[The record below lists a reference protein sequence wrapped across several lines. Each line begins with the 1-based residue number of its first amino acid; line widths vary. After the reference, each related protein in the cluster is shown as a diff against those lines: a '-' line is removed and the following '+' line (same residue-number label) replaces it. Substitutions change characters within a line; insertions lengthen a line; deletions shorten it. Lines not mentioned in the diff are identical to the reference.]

1 MDEIRR
7 LEQEIN
13 ALQAQLR
20 QQNAEAARVRQS
32 FIDDNRRSLESYQA
46 DMRRAIRDHDS
57 DTQAEYERLLRQY
70 QNSISS
76 DVQIEIAKMDAD
88 YNRLLNDVKRNEAL
102 LLQKNHELEQA
113 IAAIRNDVTRRNE
126 GNSQEAKEYL
136 QHAASTF
143 RVVEAKPHEKFMP
156 KRLQIFFNAIKDGQ
170 QLFKAGLFEAATA
183 VAISAKSGLERLG
196 YSIDDKAEEWNKQFD
211 LFSLKLSYLQS
222 KIQQELADWEQF
234 TGDLSSGKSEI
245 RTQNLIAINFW
256 CRGEFA
262 NIVQTAKKY
271 QKYITVLSQV
281 GKDAYLKQTE
291 SPSVDDLKK
300 YIEEIEDTDRR
311 LSELSDLYKK
321 RYSASCE
328 RSEWGEEIIDFL
340 TTEINLIWIEQ
351 NTGFKEATPEV
362 LVSKDYL
369 DYIKSQYRDLTIT
382 EDMREWLKIVF
393 ENSSENQIYVYIL
406 PIEAHGNVVNHI
418 ILHID
423 YGGPEQEM
431 YSRDIY
437 QHICEAIQ
445 LTEGNDGVVNYAAD
459 VNELKV
465 SENKVY
471 SETGKDLERMK
482 LECMKRQNR

>member
-20 QQNAEAARVRQS
+20 QQNAEAARARQNL
-32 FIDDNRRSLESYQA
+32 IDDNRKNLESYQA
-46 DMRRAIRDHDS
+46 DMRRAIQNHDS

-76 DVQIEIAKMDAD
+76 DVSIELAKMDAD

-102 LLQKNHELEQA
+102 LLQKNQELEQA

-126 GNSQEAKEYL
+126 GSSQEAKEYL
-136 QHAASTF
+136 QHATSTF
-143 RVVEAKPHEKFMP
+143 HVVEAKPHEKFMP

-196 YSIDDKAEEWNKQFD
+196 YSIDDKVEEWDKLFD
-211 LFSLKLSYLQS
+211 LFSLKLNYLQN
-222 KIQQELADWEQF
+222 KIQQELTDWEQY
-234 TGDLSSGKSEI
+234 TGTSSNGNASA
-245 RTQNLIAINFW
+245 RTRNLTAINFW

-262 NIVQTAKKY
+262 EIVQTAKKY
-271 QKYITVLSQV
+271 QKYVSTLSQV
-281 GKDAYLKQTE
+281 GKDAYLKQVD

-300 YIEEIEDTDRR
+300 YIEEIEKTDQR
-311 LSELSDLYKK
+311 LSELSGLYKK

-328 RSEWGEEIIDFL
+328 RSEWGERIIDFL
-340 TTEINLIWIEQ
+340 TTEINLLWLEQ
-351 NTGFKEATPEV
+351 FTGFKEAAHDV
-362 LVSKDYL
+362 LVSKDFL
-369 DYIKSQYRDLTIT
+369 DFIKSQYGDLTIT

-393 ENSSENQIYVYIL
+393 ENSSENQIYVYIIPL
-406 PIEAHGNVVNHI
+406 EAHGNVVNHI

-423 YGGPEQEM
+423 YGGPDQEM

-437 QHICEAIQ
+437 EHICEAIQ
-445 LTEGNDGVVNYAAD
+445 LTDENDGIVNYAAD

-482 LECMKRQNR
+482 RQNR

>member
-20 QQNAEAARVRQS
+20 QQNAEAARARQNL
-32 FIDDNRRSLESYQA
+32 IDDNRRSLESYQA

-70 QNSISS
+70 QNSINS
-76 DVQIEIAKMDAD
+76 DVQLELAKMDAD

-102 LLQKNHELEQA
+102 LLQKNQELEQA
-113 IAAIRNDVTRRNE
+113 IAAIRNDVSRRNE
-126 GNSQEAKEYL
+126 GSSQEAKAYL
-136 QHAASTF
+136 QSATSTF
-143 RVVEAKPHEKFMP
+143 HAVEAKPHEKFMP

-183 VAISAKSGLERLG
+183 VAVSAKAGLERLG
-196 YSIDDKAEEWNKQFD
+196 YNIDDKVEEWDKQFD
-211 LFSLKLSYLQS
+211 LFTLKLNYLQS
-222 KIQQELADWEQF
+222 KIQQELTDWENY
-234 TGDLSSGKSEI
+234 TGNPSNGNPDS
-245 RTQNLIAINFW
+245 RTRNLIEINFW

-262 NIVQTAKKY
+262 QIVQIAKKY
-271 QKYITVLSQV
+271 QKYVSLLSQM
-281 GKDAYLKQTE
+281 GKDAYLKSAD
-291 SPSVDDLKK
+291 SPSVDELKSF
-300 YIEEIEDTDRR
+300 IEDIEKTDKR
-311 LSELSDLYKK
+311 LSELSGLYKK

-340 TTEINLIWIEQ
+340 TTEINLDWIEML
-351 NTGFKEATPEV
+351 TGFREADPEV
-362 LVSKDYL
+362 LVSKDFL
-369 DYIKSQYRDLTIT
+369 DYIKSQYNDQSIS

-393 ENSSENQIYVYIL
+393 ENASENQIYIYIVPL
-406 PIEAHGNVVNHI
+406 EAHGNVVNRI

-445 LTEGNDGVVNYAAD
+445 LTDDSDGIVNYAAD

-471 SETGKDLERMK
+471 SETGRDLERMK
-482 LECMKRQNR
+482 RQSR

>member
-7 LEQEIN
+7 LEQEIS
-13 ALQAQLR
+13 ALQSQLR
-20 QQNAEAARVRQS
+20 QRNTEAARARQRL
-32 FIDDNRRSLESYQA
+32 IDDNRRSLESYQA

-70 QNSISS
+70 QSSISA
-76 DVQIEIAKMDAD
+76 DVQVELAKMDAD

-102 LLQKNHELEQA
+102 LLQKNQELEQA

-126 GNSQEAKEYL
+126 GSSQEAKEYL
-136 QHAASTF
+136 QTATSSFH
-143 RVVEAKPHEKFMP
+143 VIEAKPHEKFMP

-170 QLFKAGLFEAATA
+170 QLFKAGLYEAATA

-196 YSIDDKAEEWNKQFD
+196 YSIDDKVEEWDKQFD
-211 LFSLKLSYLQS
+211 LFALKLNYLQN
-222 KIQQELADWEQF
+222 KIQQELADWEQY
-234 TGDLSSGKSEI
+234 TGDPSNGKAEM
-245 RTQNLIAINFW
+245 RTRHLIAINYW

-262 NIVQTAKKY
+262 DIVQTAKKY
-271 QKYITVLSQV
+271 QKYVSTLSTV
-281 GKDAYLKQTE
+281 GKNAYLKQSD

-300 YIEEIEDTDRR
+300 FIEDIEKTDKR
-311 LSELSDLYKK
+311 LSELTDLYKR
-321 RYSASCE
+321 RYTASCE
-328 RSEWGEEIIDFL
+328 RSEWGEAIIDFL
-340 TTEINLIWIEQ
+340 TKEINLVWLVQ
-351 NTGFKEATPEV
+351 LTGFKEATSEV
-362 LVSKDYL
+362 LTSKDYL
-369 DYIKSQYRDLTIT
+369 DYIKNQYGDETIT

-393 ENSSENQIYVYIL
+393 ENSSENLIYIYIL
-406 PIEAHGNVVNHI
+406 PLEAHGNVVNRI

-445 LTEGNDGVVNYAAD
+445 LTDDSDGIVNYAAD

-482 LECMKRQNR
+482 RQNR

>member
-20 QQNAEAARVRQS
+20 QQNMEAARARQS
-32 FIDDNRRSLESYQA
+32 IIDDNRRSLESYQA
-46 DMRRAIRDHDS
+46 EMRRAIRDHDS
-57 DTQAEYERLLRQY
+57 NTQAEYERLLRQY

-76 DVQIEIAKMDAD
+76 DVQIELAKMDAD
-88 YNRLLNDVKRNEAL
+88 YNRLLNDVKRNEDL
-102 LLQKNHELEQA
+102 LLQKNRELEQA
-113 IAAIRNDVTRRNE
+113 IAAIRNDVTRRND
-126 GNSQEAKEYL
+126 GSSQEAKEYL
-136 QHAASTF
+136 QHATSTF
-143 RVVEAKPHEKFMP
+143 HVVETKPHEKFMP

-170 QLFKAGLFEAATA
+170 QLFKAGFFEAATA
-183 VAISAKSGLERLG
+183 VAISAQSGLERLG
-196 YSIDDKAEEWNKQFD
+196 YSIDDKVEEWDKQFD
-211 LFSLKLSYLQS
+211 LFSLKLNYLQS
-222 KIQQELADWEQF
+222 KIHQELADWEQY
-234 TGDLSSGKSEI
+234 TGDPSNGKSEA
-245 RTQNLIAINFW
+245 RTRNLIAINFW

-262 NIVQTAKKY
+262 EIVQTAKKY
-271 QKYITVLSQV
+271 QKYVSTLSQV
-281 GKDAYLKQTE
+281 GKEAYLKQAD

-300 YIEEIEDTDRR
+300 YIEKIEKTDQR
-311 LSELSDLYKK
+311 LSELSGLYKK
-321 RYSASCE
+321 RYTASCE
-328 RSEWGEEIIDFL
+328 RAEWGEKIIDFL
-340 TTEINLIWIEQ
+340 TTEINLVWLEQ
-351 NTGFKEATPEV
+351 LTSFKEATSEV
-362 LVSKDYL
+362 LVSKDFL
-369 DYIKSQYRDLTIT
+369 DFIKSRYGDLTIT

-406 PIEAHGNVVNHI
+406 PLEAHGNVVNHI

-431 YSRDIY
+431 YSNDIY

-445 LTEGNDGVVNYAAD
+445 LTEENDGIINYAAD

-482 LECMKRQNR
+482 RQNR